1 MNHYTLWHALIGGIL
16 IGLASLLATV
26 LSGKIPGISGVF
38 GRLLVAAT
46 PDKTWRAVFLFGLIG
61 GAALSFALWQSA
73 ALFRPMRPLVVMAI
87 AGLLVGFGT
96 RLGGGCT
103 SGHGVCGVG
112 MGAKDSIAAT
122 LIFMVTAMMI
132 VFIYSSIIEWTY
144 EGRENDPLFCG
155 GRPFRDGA
163 SCFGNDRPGAG
174 NRISQCLW
182 RMGPGAAFCHGWR
195 G

>member
-1 MNHYTLWHALIGGIL
+1 MNHYTLLNPLIGGIL

-38 GRLLVAAT
+38 GRLLVPAT
-46 PDKTWRAVFLFGLIG
+46 PDKTWRAVFLLGLIG

-73 ALFRPMRPLVVMAI
+73 ALFRPMRPLGVMAI

-112 MGAKDSIAAT
+112 MGEKNSIAAT
-122 LIFMVTAMMI
+122 VIFVAVGMVT
-132 VFIYSSIIEWTY
+132 VFIY
-144 EGRENDPLFCG
+144 NHVVL
-155 GRPFRDGA
+155 
-163 SCFGNDRPGAG
+163 
-174 NRISQCLW
+174 
-182 RMGPGAAFCHGWR
+182 
-195 G
+195 

>member
-1 MNHYTLWHALIGGIL
+1 MTYTLLNPLIGGIL

-38 GRLLVAAT
+38 GRLLVPAT
-46 PDKTWRAVFLFGLIG
+46 PDKTWRIVFLLALIG

-73 ALFRPMRPLVVMAI
+73 ALYRPIRPLAVMAI

-103 SGHGVCGVG
+103 SGHGVCGVA

-122 LIFMVTAMMI
+122 LIFMATAMVT
-132 VFIYSSIIEWTY
+132 VFIY
-144 EGRENDPLFCG
+144 
-155 GRPFRDGA
+155 
-163 SCFGNDRPGAG
+163 
-174 NRISQCLW
+174 NRINL
-182 RMGPGAAFCHGWR
+182 
-195 G
+195 

>member
-16 IGLASLLATV
+16 IGLASLFATV

-38 GRLLVAAT
+38 GRLLVPAT
-46 PDKTWRAVFLFGLIG
+46 RDPRSQCYSATDTWRAVFLFGLIG

-122 LIFMVTAMMI
+122 LIFMATAVVT
-132 VFIYSSIIEWTY
+132 VLIYN
-144 EGRENDPLFCG
+144 RV
-155 GRPFRDGA
+155 A
-163 SCFGNDRPGAG
+163 S
-174 NRISQCLW
+174 
-182 RMGPGAAFCHGWR
+182 
-195 G
+195 